1 MKSINQL
8 NMDIVNITMKIQKDF
23 PELSKYIKEIPINKV
38 NISENISRKNLL
50 DYYNSLKM
58 MLKKYAMT
66 HIRESK

>member
-1 MKSINQL
+1 
-8 NMDIVNITMKIQKDF
+8 MDIVNITIKIQNDF
-23 PELSKYIKEIPINKV
+23 PELSKYIKEVPINSP
-38 NISENISRKNLL
+38 NISKDISQENLL